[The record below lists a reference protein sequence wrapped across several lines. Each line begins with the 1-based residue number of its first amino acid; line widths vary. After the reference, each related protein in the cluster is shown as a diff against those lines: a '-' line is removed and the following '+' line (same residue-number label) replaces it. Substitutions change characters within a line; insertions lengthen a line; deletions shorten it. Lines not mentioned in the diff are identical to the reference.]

1 MRFRLPELSLRA
13 RLALLYTGLLAVA
26 LLLFGGGGFL
36 ILRDQLERSFD
47 AGLMGNAE
55 HAAGAFA
62 LDVSADGRLQPS
74 ARLLQ
79 QLASTGGRVVVLDPQ
94 GSELADSATGA
105 PELPINTADLSLA
118 ERHAHA
124 LRSLA
129 VGGKVYRLTLEPIRA
144 DPDLVGFVAWASP
157 TEDLDNLLGT
167 VGRAL
172 LLGGVGLV
180 GLALVVGW
188 LLARRALAPMVEVT
202 ETARAIS
209 LSGDFAARVEAQTPH
224 DEVGELAL
232 AFNEML
238 AALDDSHQALQ
249 RFLGDASHQLRTPLT
264 SVRANLDLAQRPD
277 LPDAER
283 RALLAD
289 AVAEAERMGRL
300 VSDLLALARAEA
312 GIRLNFQ
319 PLALDEVLLE
329 CVRQQLHAAASV
341 RVTLGRVQPA
351 AVLGDRDRLKE
362 LVLILLDNA
371 VRYTPADGQ
380 VVVGLEAD
388 GSQAVVT
395 ITDSGINLREDEI
408 PHLFERLFRGA
419 EARAIRPAGTGL
431 GLAIARWIVE
441 AHGGSISLTNRPEGG
456 TEARITLPMAG

>member
-1 MRFRLPELSLRA
+1 M
-13 RLALLYTGLLAVA
+13 ALLYTGLLAVA
-26 LLLFGGGGFL
+26 LLLFGGGGFVV
-36 ILRDQLERSFD
+36 LRDQLQRSFD
-47 AGLMGNAE
+47 AGLRANAE
-55 HAAGAFA
+55 HAAGAFS
-62 LDVSADGRLQPS
+62 LDVANDARFQPS
-74 ARLLQ
+74 PRLLQ
-79 QLASTGGRVVVLDPQ
+79 QLASTGGRVVVLDSH
-94 GSELADSATGA
+94 GSELADSTPGA
-105 PELPINTADLSLA
+105 PALPISTADLSLA
-118 ERHAHA
+118 ERHANV

-129 VGGKVYRLTLEPIRA
+129 VGGKDYRMTLEPIRA
-144 DPDLVGFVAWASP
+144 GPGLVGFVAWASP
-157 TEDLDNLLGT
+157 TGDLDTLLGT
-167 VGRAL
+167 VGGAL
-172 LLGGVGLV
+172 LLGGVGLL
-180 GLALVVGW
+180 GLALVIGW

-202 ETARAIS
+202 QTARAIS

-289 AVAEAERMGRL
+289 AVSEAERMGRL

-312 GIRLNFQ
+312 GIRLDFQ

-329 CVRQQLHAAASV
+329 CVRQQRHAEASV

-371 VRYTPADGQ
+371 VRYTPVDGQ

-388 GSQAVVT
+388 GSQAMVT
-395 ITDSGINLREDEI
+395 ITDSGIGLREDEI
-408 PHLFERLFRGA
+408 PHLFGRLFRGA
-419 EARAIRPAGTGL
+419 EARALRPAGTGL
-431 GLAIARWIVE
+431 GLAIARWIAE
-441 AHGGSISLTNRPEGG
+441 AHGGSILLTNRPEGG
-456 TEARITLPMAG
+456 TKASITLPTAG

>member
-36 ILRDQLERSFD
+36 VLRDQLERSFD
-47 AGLMGNAE
+47 AGLVANAE

-62 LDVSADGRLQPS
+62 LDVGADGRLHPS
-74 ARLLQ
+74 ARLVQ
-79 QLASTGGRVVVLDPQ
+79 QLASTGGRVVVLDPR
-94 GSELADSATGA
+94 GSELADSARGGS
-105 PELPINTADLSLA
+105 ELPITAADLSLA

-124 LRSLA
+124 LRS
-129 VGGKVYRLTLEPIRA
+129 VPVEGQSYRLALEPITA
-144 DPDLVGFVAWASP
+144 DPNLLGFVAWASP
-157 TEDLDNLLGT
+157 TADLNSLLGT
-167 VGRAL
+167 VEGAL

-264 SVRANLDLAQRPD
+264 SVRANLDLALRRD
-277 LPDAER
+277 LPDGER
-283 RALLAD
+283 RALLTD

-312 GIRLNFQ
+312 GIRLDFQ

-329 CVRQQLHAAASV
+329 CVRQQLHAAAGAL
-341 RVTLGRVQPA
+341 VTLGRVQPA

-371 VRYTPADGQ
+371 VRYTPTDGQ

-388 GSQAVVT
+388 ESQAVVT
-395 ITDSGINLREDEI
+395 ITDSGIGLREDEI

-419 EARAIRPAGTGL
+419 GARAIRPAGTGL

>member
-1 MRFRLPELSLRA
+1 MPELSLRA

-36 ILRDQLERSFD
+36 VLRDQLERSFD
-47 AGLMGNAE
+47 AGLVANAE

-62 LDVSADGRLQPS
+62 LDVGADGRLQLS

-79 QLASTGGRVVVLDPQ
+79 QLASTGGRVVVLDPR
-94 GSELADSATGA
+94 GSELADSAPA
-105 PELPINTADLSLA
+105 VPELPISAADLSLA
-118 ERHAHA
+118 ERQAHA
-124 LRSLA
+124 LRSVL
-129 VGGKVYRLTLEPIRA
+129 VEGQSYRLALEPIRA
-144 DPDLVGFVAWASP
+144 DSHLLGFVAWASP
-157 TEDLDNLLGT
+157 TADLNSLLGT
-167 VGRAL
+167 VEGAL

-238 AALDDSHQALQ
+238 EALEQSHQALQ

-277 LPDAER
+277 LPDGER
-283 RALLAD
+283 RALLTD

-312 GIRLNFQ
+312 GIRLDFQ

-329 CVRQQLHAAASV
+329 CVRQQLHAAAGV
-341 RVTLGRVQPA
+341 QVTLGRVRPA
-351 AVLGDRDRLKE
+351 TVLGDRDRLKE

-388 GSQAVVT
+388 EAQAVVT
-395 ITDSGINLREDEI
+395 ITDSGIGLREDEV
-408 PHLFERLFRGA
+408 PHVFERLFRGA

-441 AHGGSISLTNRPEGG
+441 AHGGSISLTNRPAGG
-456 TEARITLPMAG
+456 TEARFTLLTAG